1 VTLFAGEV
9 IKPKRKKKLRDHQD
23 ARRIPTGAPR
33 LVESST
39 ERLGRA
45 NANAWKEM
53 IDAIRRSCEARVELL
68 KGRSGGDVMP
78 CPWERF
84 GSCDQGCRCAGTRTI
99 TVGRLRKHYAKLT
112 IEILLFVTPSMR
124 KP

>member
-1 VTLFAGEV
+1 MTLFAAEEF
-9 IKPKRKKKLRDHQD
+9 KPKRKKKLRDHED
-23 ARRIPTGAPR
+23 TRRIPTGAPR

-39 ERLGRA
+39 ERLARA
-45 NANAWKEM
+45 NAKAWSAT
-53 IDAIRRSCEARVELL
+53 IDAVRRSCEARIELL

-84 GSCDQGCRCAGTRTI
+84 GACDQDCRCAGTKTM

-112 IEILLFVTPSMR
+112 IEILLFVTPAR